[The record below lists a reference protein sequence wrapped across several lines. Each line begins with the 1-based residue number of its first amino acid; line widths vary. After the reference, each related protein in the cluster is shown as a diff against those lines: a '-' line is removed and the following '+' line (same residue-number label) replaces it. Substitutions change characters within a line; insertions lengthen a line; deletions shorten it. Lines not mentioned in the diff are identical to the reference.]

1 MANMLQILPP
11 TAARNDR
18 VARALRIRIHRLK
31 DQRCALAQEWV
42 ERQNRHD
49 AVQEYLLDQICADSI
64 MLRRLRSLVN
74 SLEFEGVAS

>member
-11 TAARNDR
+11 TAARN
-18 VARALRIRIHRLK
+18 ARIALALRIRIHRLK
-31 DQRCALAQEWV
+31 DQRRALAQEWV

-64 MLRRLRSLVN
+64 MLRRFRSLVHQ
-74 SLEFEGVAS
+74 LEGVAP